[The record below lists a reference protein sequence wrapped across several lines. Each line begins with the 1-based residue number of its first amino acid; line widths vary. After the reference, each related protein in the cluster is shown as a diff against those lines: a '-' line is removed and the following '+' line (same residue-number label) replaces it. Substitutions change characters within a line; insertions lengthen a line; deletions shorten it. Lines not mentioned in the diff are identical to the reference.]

1 LAHAAPAAARGRGG
15 RRPARADRP
24 DGRAQRDPRLG
35 AGRAG
40 AARRSG
46 PLALGPCGDR
56 RGCGARAGGVARP
69 TARPLRT
76 DAAIAA
82 VHASAPSFEQTDWA
96 EIVGLYDRLA
106 EAWPSPVVALN
117 RAAAIGLA
125 DGPQAGLLAL
135 DELSDEPALAAYR
148 YLAAARA
155 DFLRRL
161 GRGEEARAAY
171 TQALALTENEVERAF
186 LSDRLATLQP

>member
-1 LAHAAPAAARGRGG
+1 MLHLLLPADGEVAGLLALIVLTDARSATRVSEQGEL
-15 RRPARADRP
+15 ALLADQDRSRW
-24 DGRAQRDPRLG
+24 DRVAI
-35 AGRAG
+35 AEG
-40 AARRSG
+40 AALVQEVLR
-46 PLALGPCGDR
+46 
-56 RGCGARAGGVARP
+56 ARP
-69 TARPLRT
+69 PGRFVLM
-76 DAAIAA
+76 AAIAA